1 MSVNKVILVGNVGRD
16 PEVNYPQS
24 GVAVAKFSLAT
35 TDRGYKLQNGTEVP
49 ARTEWHNIICWRR
62 LGEFAENY
70 IRKGQQLFIEG
81 KLQTSS
87 WEKDGITRY
96 RTEIVASDIQFV
108 GKKGETVDVPS
119 QKSQSNDNNHSD
131 KKSSNTNSAQT
142 KKVDAPAADET
153 DDLPF

>member
-1 MSVNKVILVGNVGRD
+1 MSVNKVILVGNVGKD

-108 GKKGETVDVPS
+108 GKKGETVNVPT
-119 QKSQSNDNNHSD
+119 QKTQSNDSNT
-131 KKSSNTNSAQT
+131 SSNKSQNKPVESQSAPES
-142 KKVDAPAADET
+142 DAA